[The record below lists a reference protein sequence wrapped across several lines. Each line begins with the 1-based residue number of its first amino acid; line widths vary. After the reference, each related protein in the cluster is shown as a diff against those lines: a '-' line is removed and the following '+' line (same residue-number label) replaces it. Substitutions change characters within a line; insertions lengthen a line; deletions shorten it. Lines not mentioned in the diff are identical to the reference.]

1 MILVTGATG
10 TVGAELVKRLSE
22 RGTPARALF
31 AIERKRTPLHTL
43 ELRSSRAISR
53 TGNIRPHRLKSN
65 SAASSMR
72 PSAAAC
78 ATS

>member
-22 RGTPARALF
+22 RGTPARPLF
-31 AIERKRTPLHTL
+31 A
-43 ELRSSRAISR
+43 
-53 TGNIRPHRLKSN
+53 
-65 SAASSMR
+65 MR